1 VRNLSV
7 RVTKIACW
15 FGLVSAMILVAP
27 SVSGASAAGEL
38 EKAKDKGRV
47 AFVLVTE
54 PGAGGVAEAE
64 RVIGDAVKRLGK
76 AVMVRLDRRDAENA
90 SLVSKY
96 RLSGPQ
102 IPLVLVFAPNGI
114 VAGGALAAGM
124 TTERLLGMVPT
135 KQEAELIAVLQ
146 SGQAVLL
153 LASRS
158 GMEGEDEALAACKK
172 AMTMAGGKLGMV
184 RVDMADES
192 EQRFLRKLRID
203 AGSGKPVTVVLSNR
217 GQVTGAFEGAADPAV
232 LVQTSAKVGGGCA
245 PGACKPGA
253 AACAPPAKKLAA
265 SQP

>member
-135 KQEAELIAVLQ
+135 KQ
-146 SGQAVLL
+146 QAVLL

-158 GMEGEDEALAACKK
+158 GMEREDEALAACKK